1 MEFEIEQ
8 RCGAEY
14 GERSADRSNS
24 RNGYRDRLRE
34 TRAGEIELRIPKLRK
49 GSYLPALLEPRR
61 TAEKALVAVV
71 QEAYIQGVSTRSVD
85 ALVQAMGMTA
95 ISKSQVSRL
104 CGGIEERVGAFL
116 NRPLEGDWPYLWI
129 DATYVKVRQAG
140 RILSVAVI
148 IAVGATDGLREVLGV
163 AVGPSEAEPFWTD
176 FLRSLTRRG
185 LRGVKLVISDSH
197 SGLKAAIAK
206 IFHATR
212 QRCRVHFK
220 VFSETD
226 FHEDLKLIDVP
237 VFVMHGE
244 DDQIAPFLA
253 TGGRSVKLLR
263 YGTLKSYPGFPH
275 GMPTTTRTRSTPLC
289 SHSSR
294 PIP

>member
-1 MEFEIEQ
+1 
-8 RCGAEY
+8 
-14 GERSADRSNS
+14 
-24 RNGYRDRLRE
+24 
-34 TRAGEIELRIPKLRK
+34 
-49 GSYLPALLEPRR
+49 
-61 TAEKALVAVV
+61 
-71 QEAYIQGVSTRSVD
+71 
-85 ALVQAMGMTA
+85 
-95 ISKSQVSRL
+95 
-104 CGGIEERVGAFL
+104 
-116 NRPLEGDWPYLWI
+116 
-129 DATYVKVRQAG
+129 VKVRQAG
-140 RILSVAVI
+140 RIVSVAVI
-148 IAVGATDGLREVLGV
+148 ISVGATDGLREVLGV

-176 FLRSLTRRG
+176 SLCSLTRRG

-206 IFHATR
+206 IFQATR

-253 TGGRSVKLLR
+253 TGARSVKLLR